1 MQGYNKRA
9 TVLFLLQRYQ
19 ESIQDCQLVLDLN
32 PYHFAAASGM
42 GMCYRYSAP
51 RLLFMVQ
58 HECSTSLESLQPLGL
73 TVPPMGEATV
83 ESAHFSRCRCKPEP
97 RP

>member
-19 ESIQDCQLVLDLN
+19 ESIHDCKLVLDLN

-42 GMCYRYSAP
+42 GMCYRYAAAP
-51 RLLFMVQ
+51 RLLHTPHCCCIALVASRDQ
-58 HECSTSLESLQPLGL
+58 GNREIKLAGL
-73 TVPPMGEATV
+73 DASGGSP
-83 ESAHFSRCRCKPEP
+83 HL
-97 RP
+97 